1 MELVYFGS
9 KFLGLLIKRNSF
21 DIKTLTGAKP
31 LLSQW
36 TNLVVVFTV
45 AVVQLF
51 NQTFGWSF
59 LCSFWFLKKVGF
71 ESGFCCCSFWLSG
84 LVVACLI
91 NFLLP
96 FTDCVSQSV
105 LHLTSRI
112 FTLHKSDI
120 FNKIAITTKT
130 YWSPAESEWAGHFCC
145 PPISIEMYAPR
156 TVDFSSMPGNSES
169 DLMD

>member
-51 NQTFGWSF
+51 NQTFG
-59 LCSFWFLKKVGF
+59 
-71 ESGFCCCSFWLSG
+71 
-84 LVVACLI
+84 
-91 NFLLP
+91 
-96 FTDCVSQSV
+96 
-105 LHLTSRI
+105 
-112 FTLHKSDI
+112 
-120 FNKIAITTKT
+120 
-130 YWSPAESEWAGHFCC
+130 
-145 PPISIEMYAPR
+145 
-156 TVDFSSMPGNSES
+156 
-169 DLMD
+169 